1 MLTTSTKYTFFPI
14 CIDWISKIISDSIW
28 PFFNITTK
36 EYWFWPTPVLLTE
49 CCPKYESQKDSIL
62 CHIFHIYHVS
72 IPWPYDDLR
81 MDQILFKNGQNLIYT
96 WISKYNVARKSQ
108 QMLTNFLLMK
118 SLTSQLSNAL
128 SSNLLRPSVI
138 ILRWEVTWGE
148 KNACFFPPARPLIGY
163 STVLI

>member
-1 MLTTSTKYTFFPI
+1 MLTTSTKYTFFQFVLTEFQKLYLIP
-14 CIDWISKIISDSIW
+14 SDLFSILQQRNTG
-28 PFFNITTK
+28 FGQH
-36 EYWFWPTPVLLTE
+36 LLTE

-128 SSNLLRPSVI
+128 SSNLLRPLVM
-138 ILRWEVTWGE
+138 ILRWKVTWGE
-148 KNACFFPPARPLIGY
+148 KTPVFFPPARPLIGY
-163 STVLI
+163 STVLF